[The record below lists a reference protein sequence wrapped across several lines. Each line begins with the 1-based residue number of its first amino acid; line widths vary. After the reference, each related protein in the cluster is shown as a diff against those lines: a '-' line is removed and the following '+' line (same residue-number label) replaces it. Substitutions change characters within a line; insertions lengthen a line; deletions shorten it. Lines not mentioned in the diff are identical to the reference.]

1 MPPAALNADCPPKA
15 ESSPI
20 LFTRIA
26 SVLAL
31 TLLLAAAPVLSAEPG
46 EAERGPAPEGP
57 AAGYRV
63 GPGDKVIV
71 ADADV
76 WVDPTGAL
84 EADTAWAV
92 PHLKVHRLSDCAT
105 VRMIAGEPW
114 RGLPLD
120 RSNQRD
126 CKPYNGQPAG
136 GVVVLNRSVI
146 ESCTPDP
153 RFVGWGHEDVA
164 WDAALT
170 SLFGSPWRGTAD
182 LVHLWHPAQPRLDRA
197 TGTHQSKALMRR
209 YLNAARRPDLIRG
222 ILMEVP

>member
-1 MPPAALNADCPPKA
+1 VISVIVPWQPGCEYRERNWRYLRPFWEQFGEVIEGVCTGPWSKGTAVRDGLD
-15 ESSPI
+15 
-20 LFTRIA
+20 RA
-26 SVLAL
+26 S
-31 TLLLAAAPVLSAEPG
+31 
-46 EAERGPAPEGP
+46 
-57 AAGYRV
+57 
-63 GPGDKVIV
+63 GDKVIV

-76 WVDPTGAL
+76 WVDPTDAL

-92 PHLKVHRLSDCAT
+92 PHLKVHRLSDEST
-105 VRMIAGEPW
+105 VRMINGEPW
-114 RGLPLD
+114 RSLPLD

-136 GVVVLNRSVI
+136 GVVVLDRAVV

-170 SLFGSPWRGTAD
+170 SLFGHPWRGNAD
-182 LVHLWHPAQPRLDRA
+182 LVHLWHPSQPRKDRGSGA
-197 TGTHQSKALMRR
+197 PQSKALMRR

>member
-1 MPPAALNADCPPKA
+1 V
-15 ESSPI
+15 I
-20 LFTRIA
+20 
-26 SVLAL
+26 SVIVPWQPGCQHRERNWSYLRPFWERFGEVIEGECAGPWSKGS
-31 TLLLAAAPVLSAEPG
+31 AVRDGLSRAK
-46 EAERGPAPEGP
+46 
-57 AAGYRV
+57 
-63 GPGDKVIV
+63 GDTVIV

-76 WVDPTGAL
+76 WVDPSDAL
-84 EADTAWAV
+84 EADTPWAV
-92 PHLKVHRLSDCAT
+92 PHLKVHRLSDEST
-105 VRMIAGEPW
+105 VRMINGEPW
-114 RGLPLD
+114 RSLPLD
-120 RSNQRD
+120 RGNQRD

-170 SLFGSPWRGTAD
+170 SLFGSPWRGNAD